1 MSEVEKTAKAENTK
15 KDAEVNLRDPKY
27 YFNRE
32 LSWLQFNERVLE
44 EAMDERHPP
53 LERLKF
59 LAIFSTNL
67 DEFIMIRYAGLKEQ
81 VAAGIVKLTPDGMTP
96 QQQIKAVAEALHPMV
111 IKHRKVLREDVL
123 PTLAEHGV
131 VIVPIETL
139 SGEDQQ
145 VVDDYFGRELFPVLT
160 PLAVDSGHPFPRLPN
175 LSFSLLLELFDPT
188 NNTTKTAVVQVP
200 SVLPRFLRLPG
211 EGHRFVLSEE
221 IIKAKVEALF
231 PGHEVRRRHAFRLT
245 RNADIEIAEDEA
257 DDLLQ
262 VIEDEVRKRRWG
274 DAVRLE
280 LTSDMPDTW
289 RTYLRDTHRLDDDD
303 VYEIPNH
310 LNVGDFIEMAVLDIP
325 ELRDRPFSTRLPT
338 EYLGEAD
345 VFATVRKQDVLI
357 HHPFHSFD
365 AVLNMIEQAADDPN
379 VLAIKQT
386 LYRVGSRSPV
396 VAALARAAGNGK
408 LVTALVE
415 LKARFD
421 EENNIIWARELE
433 RAGVHVVYGFVGLKT
448 HCKALLIVRREG
460 DEIRRYVHLGTGN
473 YNPGTSTIYTD
484 FALLSC
490 DASLAADVSELF
502 NYLTGFS
509 KQSAWRKLW
518 VAPETLREHLLAAIE
533 RESEHARAGRPA
545 KIIAKMNS
553 LVDPEAIRALYRAS
567 RAGVDIDLIVRG
579 ICCLRPG
586 VPGVSET
593 IHVRSIVGRFLE
605 HSRAFY
611 FLNDGAEDLYLGS
624 ADWMQR
630 NLNRRV
636 EAVFPVEDPKLRQK
650 VMHVFDLALRDNEK
664 ARELQSDGNYTEA
677 KRKPGQKRLSMQ
689 ERLLELSAQRLRT
702 T

>member
-1 MSEVEKTAKAENTK
+1 MGES
-15 KDAEVNLRDPKY
+15 NLRDPCY

-32 LSWLQFNERVLE
+32 LSWLKFNERVLE
-44 EAMDERHPP
+44 EATDESNPL

-67 DEFIMIRYAGLKEQ
+67 DEFMMIRYAGLKEQ
-81 VAAGIVKLTPDGMTP
+81 VAAGVVSRTADGMTP
-96 QQQIKAVAEALHPMV
+96 AEQLKAVSDKLHPTV
-111 IKHRKVLREDVL
+111 AEHRRVLGEEIL
-123 PTLAEHGV
+123 PTLEKRGV
-131 VIVPIETL
+131 RLFASHQL
-139 SGEDQQ
+139 SQADLE
-145 VVDDYFGRELFPVLT
+145 VVEQYFELELFPVLT

-175 LSFSLLLELFDPT
+175 LSFSLLLELYEPIGDQF
-188 NNTTKTAVVQVP
+188 KTAVVQVP

-211 EGHRFVLSEE
+211 EGHRFVLSEDA
-221 IIKAKVEALF
+221 IKAKVGSLF
-231 PGHEVRRRHAFRLT
+231 PGHEVKHSYAFRLT

-280 LTSDMPDTW
+280 VSRDMPQRWQD
-289 RTYLRDTHRLDDDD
+289 YLRRTHKLTPDD
-303 VYEIPNH
+303 VYQISNH
-310 LNVGDFIEMAVLDIP
+310 LNVGDFMELASLDLP
-325 ELRDRPFSTRLPT
+325 ELRYKPFTTRLPS
-338 EYLGEAD
+338 EYLGETDIFSVA
-345 VFATVRKQDVLI
+345 RKQDVLI

-365 AVLNMIEQAADDPN
+365 AVLNLIEQAADDPD

-386 LYRVGSRSPV
+386 LYRVGSQSPV

-421 EENNIIWARELE
+421 EENNIVWARELE

-448 HCKALLIVRREG
+448 HCKALLIVRRERG
-460 DEIRRYVHLGTGN
+460 EIRRYVHLGTGN

-484 FALLSC
+484 FALLTS
-490 DASLAADVSELF
+490 DPELGADTSELF

-509 KQSAWRKLW
+509 RQNSWRKLW
-518 VAPETLREHLLAAIE
+518 VAPATLRSQVLEKIE
-533 RESEHARAGRPA
+533 QETAHARAGKPA
-545 KIIAKMNS
+545 RILAKMNS
-553 LVDPEAIRALYRAS
+553 LVDPGVIRALYEAS
-567 RAGVDIDLIVRG
+567 QAGVEIDLVVRG

-586 VPGVSET
+586 LEGISER

-611 FLNDGAEDLYLGS
+611 FYADGEEEIYLGS

-636 EAVFPVEDPKLRQK
+636 ETIFPVEDAHLKKK
-650 VMHVFDLALRDNEK
+650 VMQVLELTLKDNVK
-664 ARELQSDGNYTEA
+664 ARELQPDGTYQPI
-677 KRKPGQKRLSMQ
+677 KRRSGQHCVNAQ
-689 ERLLELSAQRLRT
+689 ERLLELSARRLAQT
-702 T
+702 GGAAS